1 MKRYMILDTET
12 SGFGNSDAVLQIA
25 FQVYSEGGTLL
36 HEGRQYFNH
45 SYEYEISEGALKV
58 NGLTKEFLATKGIS
72 GDANIKMALSNLG
85 YMIDRCDLF
94 IAHNVSFDWRM
105 LQNEWAR
112 YGLFQD
118 TQHVKTTTFCTQ
130 NDPAI
135 KAFVGARDKN
145 NNIKAPKLAELHQK
159 LFGEEFDGAHD
170 ALADVKATAKCFF
183 ELVARKIID
192 IGK

>member
-25 FQVYSEGGTLL
+25 FQVYSEDGTLL

-45 SYEYEISEGALKV
+45 SYEYEISEGAFKV
-58 NGLTKEFLATKGIS
+58 NGLTKEFLATNGVVDQDISANLAGI
-72 GDANIKMALSNLG
+72 GIQ
-85 YMIDRCDLF
+85 IDNCDLF

-118 TQHVKTTTFCTQ
+118 TQHVKTTALCTQ

-159 LFGEEFDGAHD
+159 LFGCGIDGAHD

-183 ELVARKIID
+183 ELVKRKVID